1 MKIVIVDDHP
11 LVRKGLRAV
20 LSGEE
25 GFEIAGEAETV
36 LGALSVVET
45 TNPDLVILDIRL
57 GAESGYDLVRSLRG
71 LHCRFMMLTSSAS
84 EADIRRAKECG
95 ADGYVLKDAAPDE
108 LLLAVKMIGRGRKY
122 FDQSLLGTLLRKES
136 DDPLEKLTPKEREV
150 LVALGEGLS
159 NSAVAKKLVISE
171 FTVKKHVSRIFQKL
185 NLTDRTQAALFAQSQ
200 GIGDFSPSDI
210 RAENGFALPNGTKV

>member
-11 LVRKGLRAV
+11 LVRKGLKAV

-36 LGALSVVET
+36 LGALSVIEVVK
-45 TNPDLVILDIRL
+45 PDLVILDIRL
-57 GAESGYDLVRSLRG
+57 GAESGYDLVKSLRH

-84 EADIRRAKECG
+84 EADIRRAKEVG
-95 ADGYVLKDAAPDE
+95 ADGYVLKEAAPDE

-122 FDQSLLGTLLRKES
+122 FDQSLLGTLLRKEAH
-136 DDPLEKLTPKEREV
+136 DPLEKLTPKEKEV
-150 LVALGEGLS
+150 LSALGEGLS
-159 NSAVAKKLVISE
+159 NGAVAKKLVISE

-185 NLTDRTQAALFAQSQ
+185 NLSDRTQAALFAQSQ
-200 GIGDFSPSDI
+200 GIGDFSPPDI
-210 RAENGFALPNGTKV
+210 RAEDNLVTADGTKV